1 MSTAPDSPPNPEP
14 QVETTRDEVRVRRA
28 PKYPVFIFGGMIVGV
43 IVTFIAVS
51 LAPGR
56 NDDGTPFLQAFGYF
70 ALYGLA
76 IGACVGALVAIL
88 IDAVLTRRAKNVQ
101 TQRTATPA
109 ADEAEYGYEGGEAD
123 VEPQAQPEAA
133 PAAEAEPRPQPG
145 EADPEQ

>member
-1 MSTAPDSPPNPEP
+1 M
-14 QVETTRDEVRVRRA
+14 
-28 PKYPVFIFGGMIVGV
+28 FIFGGMIVGV

-70 ALYGLA
+70 VIYGLA

-88 IDAVLTRRAKNVQ
+88 IDAVLTRRAKNVE

-109 ADEAEYGYEGGEAD
+109 ADEAEYGYEGGVAD
-123 VEPQAQPEAA
+123 VQPEVA
-133 PAAEAEPRPQPG
+133 PAAEAEPRPQPDEG
-145 EADPEQ
+145 DPSSRPVAYFCTRARCSRGFERPRASDSLR